1 MSSKAVIVSSRIST
15 DNNFFP
21 IEIDWKGKIKF
32 FISEFAFILIMAF
45 SILLVAVIPEYH
57 SKKVFTSK
65 KILIS
70 VLLKIQLF

>member
-32 FISEFAFILIMAF
+32 LYQN
-45 SILLVAVIPEYH
+45 LLLY
-57 SKKVFTSK
+57 
-65 KILIS
+65 
-70 VLLKIQLF
+70 